1 MSTNVM
7 KLKNMKIVNNTLFF
21 PKMDFNNGKNTNVN
35 KMNAIYYQGIYL
47 ICVKLLWYD
56 NVSIWY
62 QTSLKT
68 NFHTFVKACPNFC
81 SVFWQPLLGTRTRI
95 FWNEWNKGMFSQRKR
110 VIVFWCPS
118 FELLTLVYR
127 HLETRKGF

>member
-1 MSTNVM
+1 MIFWNQMNSNVH
-7 KLKNMKIVNNTLFF
+7 KCYEIEEHEDCEQYIIY

-56 NVSIWY
+56 NISIWY
-62 QTSLKT
+62 KTSLKT

-81 SVFWQPLLGTRTRI
+81 SVFWQPLLGTRTQQ
-95 FWNEWNKGMFSQRKR
+95 G
-110 VIVFWCPS
+110 S
-118 FELLTLVYR
+118 FEMNEIKVCFPNG
-127 HLETRKGF
+127 KG